1 MAHDVFISYSSKDKS
16 IADAVCSILEK
27 THIRCWIAPRDITPG
42 TPFAEAII
50 DGMQDAKVF
59 VLIFSSNSNKSPQ
72 VMREVERAVHHGLP
86 IIPLR
91 IEDVPM
97 SKQLEFYVSDVHW
110 LDALSP
116 PLENHIHKLSQ
127 VIQML
132 LSLNEKEDEAFLRAV
147 AAKTEI
153 KQVPE
158 EKTRIKEGNLPHV
171 YKPPPSHKKK
181 KFLIPLLFIM
191 GVVIA
196 AITLFFFIQRPAPV
210 GDPPQFETLDK
221 GGLDTPG
228 QTDTPAIE
236 VLREPAD
243 EGIDSRTI
251 PPEPDVVDRQ
261 LVVPEPPPLDSASG
275 ETSAMV
281 AGVRAGIDAFNQG
294 NYDQSIRY
302 MEGVLEGDPENI
314 YALYYLSESKKKLEP
329 LVQSGFEHARQAYE
343 DGYYEASIEQLEKLL
358 QLDPGHAPSLRYLEL
373 ARANLSS
380 QQISLIIHQY
390 VRSVEN
396 SNLLEFYERNCS
408 PPLFERISNDIR
420 LMLQQYNKLKATVSG
435 ISIRYVENSK
445 AMVTFSCLMTGVLP
459 GEERRV
465 LFEGEQDWVVLKQGD
480 TWRIDQIEFRPN

>member
-1 MAHDVFISYSSKDKS
+1 MAHDVFISYSTKDKS

-50 DGMQDAKVF
+50 DGMQVAKVF
-59 VLIFSSNSNKSPQ
+59 VLIFSSHSNKSPQ

-97 SKQLEFYVSDVHW
+97 SKQLEYYVSDVHW

-132 LSLNEKEDEAFLRAV
+132 LSLNEKGNEVFLKAV
-147 AAKTEI
+147 EPTVENKT
-153 KQVPE
+153 PGE
-158 EKTRIKEGNLPHV
+158 E
-171 YKPPPSHKKK
+171 PPPAHKKK
-181 KFLIPLLFIM
+181 KFLIPLLFLM
-191 GVVIA
+191 GAVIA
-196 AITLFFFIQRPAPV
+196 ASILFFFIQRPAPL
-210 GDPPQFETLDK
+210 GDPSRFETFDK
-221 GGLDTPG
+221 AGLDSLG
-228 QTDTPAIE
+228 HSDTPVIE
-236 VLREPAD
+236 VYREPAD
-243 EGIDSRTI
+243 EGITSRTI
-251 PPEPDVVDRQ
+251 PPEPVVEDPQ

-275 ETSAMV
+275 ETSAMA

-294 NYDQSIRY
+294 NYDQSIRR
-302 MEGVLEGDPENI
+302 MEEVLERDPENI

-329 LVQSGFEHARQAYE
+329 LVQSGFEYARQAFE

-373 ARANLSS
+373 ARTNLSS

-408 PPLFERISNDIR
+408 PTMVDRIRDDIR
-420 LMLQQYNKLKATVSG
+420 LMLQQYNKLNATASG
-435 ISIRYVENSK
+435 ISIRYVENDK

-465 LFEGEQDWVVLKQGD
+465 LFEGAQDWVVLKQRD
-480 TWRIDQIEFRPN
+480 AWRIDEIEFRPN